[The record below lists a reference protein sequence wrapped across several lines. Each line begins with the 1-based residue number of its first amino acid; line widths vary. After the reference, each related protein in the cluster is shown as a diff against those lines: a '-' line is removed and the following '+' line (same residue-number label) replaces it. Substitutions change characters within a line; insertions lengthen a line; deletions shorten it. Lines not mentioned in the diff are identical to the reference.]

1 MMQQTL
7 RVAGWSCLFGLGA
20 SVATPVW
27 AAGLQTESRQVAGF
41 HVLRASIP
49 GDVRLQRGDEETLR
63 IEARPDTLERL
74 GVEVDGGVLRIYEIS
89 GGSWWRTSG
98 PIRIRITYTN
108 LDALEMS
115 GSADVHT
122 DDLKSDSFRIEISGS
137 SNIEVPR
144 LQVDLLT
151 VAVQGSGDLN
161 VGRLDAGMVELAV
174 SGSGDVTLSGQA
186 EDQRI
191 VVRGSGAV
199 ENGALRS
206 ARADVTVS
214 GSGSVDIQVSERL
227 KAAISGSGDIEYS
240 GDAEVESRVTGS
252 GSLKAR

>member
-1 MMQQTL
+1 
-7 RVAGWSCLFGLGA
+7 
-20 SVATPVW
+20 VATPVW
-27 AAGLQTESRQVAGF
+27 AAGLQAESRQIAGF
-41 HVLRASIP
+41 HVLHASIP
-49 GDVRLQRGDEETLR
+49 GDIRLQRGEEATLR

-74 GVEVDGGVLRIYEIS
+74 AVEVDDGVLRIYEAS

-98 PIRIRITYTN
+98 PIRIRITYTR

-115 GSADVHT
+115 GSADVVT
-122 DDLKSDSFRIEISGS
+122 DEVQSDAFRIEISGS

-144 LQVDLLT
+144 MQVDTLT
-151 VAVQGSGDLN
+151 VTVQGSGDLDIEQ
-161 VGRLDAGMVELAV
+161 LEAGMVDLAV

-186 EDQRI
+186 EGQRI
-191 VVRGSGAV
+191 VVRGSGTVDNA
-199 ENGALRS
+199 ALRA

-214 GSGSVDIQVSERL
+214 GSGNVDVQVSERL

-240 GDAEVESRVTGS
+240 GEAEVESRITGS